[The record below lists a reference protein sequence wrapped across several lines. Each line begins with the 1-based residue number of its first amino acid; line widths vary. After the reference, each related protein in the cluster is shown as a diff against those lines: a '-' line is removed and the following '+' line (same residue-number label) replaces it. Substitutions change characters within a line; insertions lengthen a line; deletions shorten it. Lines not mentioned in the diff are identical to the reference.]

1 MNRIANNP
9 NIAIFDVCHTLFK
22 ANTTAGFIS
31 RLQCQHG
38 SWKQRLLVLLIRNRL
53 SPIRYAA
60 LLYSKLTKHDAPRDI
75 LIGTLTGYSETDL
88 QTAAQEYAEDLFANQ
103 KIPQTHALL
112 AEAQRS
118 GAQVVL
124 VSNSLDVVIQA
135 IAQRFDCESVAS
147 ELAFEDGVCLGQL
160 SRSLTGKKHIAIAE
174 LLETP
179 GANIIV
185 CTDNRSDAEL
195 LRRASRRI
203 VVHSG
208 PPAEELRRVA
218 TEFIHVE

>member
-1 MNRIANNP
+1 MSSIP
-9 NIAIFDVCHTLFK
+9 DSPDIAIFDVCHTLFK
-22 ANTTAGFIS
+22 ANTTAGFIDH
-31 RLQCQHG
+31 LQRQHG
-38 SWKQRLLVLLIRNRL
+38 NQKQRLLVRLIRSRL
-53 SPIRYAA
+53 SPVRYVT

-75 LIGTLTGYSETDL
+75 LIWTLAGYAESDL
-88 QTAAQEYAEDLFANQ
+88 RAAAQEYADDLFANQ

-118 GAQVVL
+118 GSRVAL
-124 VSNSLDVVIQA
+124 VSNSLDVIIQA
-135 IAQRFDCESVAS
+135 IAKRFDCESVAS
-147 ELAFEDGVCLGQL
+147 ELAIEDGICLG
-160 SRSLTGKKHIAIAE
+160 RIANSLTGKKHIAIAE

-179 GANIIV
+179 GANITV

-218 TEFIHVE
+218 TEFIDVE